1 MAPRKTA
8 QSPFAGQMYLQS
20 LYTVPERLAA
30 EPKEF
35 PFTLPFLRGLDLS
48 LDRPMTFFVGENGSG
63 KSTLLEAIADMCGF
77 QSGGGSTGDLYQQF
91 ESRPLLSRVLRPRFR
106 HKPRDGWFFRA
117 ETLVNFATLLEERKR
132 DPDFLGDPYQYYG
145 GKSLHLRSHGEAFLE
160 VFQQRIHEGLFLID
174 EPEAALSPQ
183 RQLTL
188 MYLLQD
194 RVKRRGAQ
202 FIIATHSPILLT
214 FPGSTIIDFDN
225 PQLPTT
231 TLRETKHYQ
240 ITRGI
245 LERPERYWN
254 SENED
259 QASPSGSVDARS
271 NGKR

>member
-1 MAPRKTA
+1 MATKKSA
-8 QSPFAGQMYLQS
+8 QNPFAGQMYLQS
-20 LYTVPERLAA
+20 LYTVEERLAA
-30 EPKEF
+30 EAKEF
-35 PFTLPFLRGLDLS
+35 PFILPFVRGLDLS
-48 LDRPMTFFVGENGSG
+48 LDRAVTFFVGENGSG

-77 QSGGGSTGDLYQQF
+77 QIGGGSTGDLYPQF
-91 ESRPLLSRVLRPRFR
+91 EGNSRLSQVLRPRFR

-132 DPDFLGDPYQYYG
+132 DPDFLGDPYKYYG

-202 FIIATHSPILLT
+202 FIIATHSPILLSY
-214 FPGSTIIDFDN
+214 PNAKIIQFDKSGISEIGFEDTEHFAVTRDFLN
-225 PQLPTT
+225 NYPRRLEQL
-231 TLRETKHYQ
+231 LRDDT
-240 ITRGI
+240 
-245 LERPERYWN
+245 
-254 SENED
+254 
-259 QASPSGSVDARS
+259 DA
-271 NGKR
+271 